1 MSEEHLWTLLRD
13 AEELPYGPAR
23 TALVEQAMSEADAA
37 GPHPLRYHA
46 RLAATNCY
54 VYGGE
59 PAKTF
64 YNFYWCVA
72 ADGRGP
78 AGHQGTPP
86 DPVLAVTAPGPR
98 RAC

>member
-23 TALVEQAMSEADAA
+23 TALVEQAMTEADAA
-37 GPHPLRYHA
+37 GLRPLSYHA

-59 PAKTF
+59 PARSF
-64 YNFYWCVA
+64 
-72 ADGRGP
+72 
-78 AGHQGTPP
+78 GHAPP
-86 DPVLAVTAPGPR
+86 SR
-98 RAC
+98 